1 MVYNILIE
9 KEFIY
14 IYIYICTS
22 TTLIRHLFLFTRRH
36 YPREDARLVSRKH
49 NRQYYNVDRPIKA
62 TAEKGLIH
70 SPLTTDFLYSM
81 LINNFPYKI
90 FLCYKMF
97 AS

>member
-1 MVYNILIE
+1 MVYNVLIE

-14 IYIYICTS
+14 IYIYVQVRHWYAICF
-22 TTLIRHLFLFTRRH
+22 FLLAED

-70 SPLTTDFLYSM
+70 SPLTTDFHYLYSYV
-81 LINNFPYKI
+81 NK
-90 FLCYKMF
+90 
-97 AS
+97 